1 MRPKHPSKRFYCGW
15 VVTGVWGRCL
25 NLQVSSAQRWRRLR
39 GDWLRAAGS
48 SVAGAITG
56 TGTVAAM
63 LREPVMTAW
72 DDDRNCPLRYQS
84 WFGGMVVRFL

>member
-1 MRPKHPSKRFYCGW
+1 
-15 VVTGVWGRCL
+15 
-25 NLQVSSAQRWRRLR
+25 
-39 GDWLRAAGS
+39 
-48 SVAGAITG
+48 
-56 TGTVAAM
+56 M